1 MASSPALST
10 NQADADFQ
18 EHVETYDLFLT
29 LAKWVAGFV
38 IVLLIGMAYFLL

>member
-1 MASSPALST
+1 MASSPAYTSQ
-10 NQADADFQ
+10 QADADFQ
-18 EHVETYDLFLT
+18 DHVETYHLFLT